1 MTGTANLPA
10 NLLNGGILEINNVPV
25 TLVAGMT
32 PGQIEAAIDTAMDT
46 NVPPIAVEASIVGG
60 KLVLA
65 GADADTSVNIG
76 GTPPPAMMTELGLSI
91 GAKAVGNAIARNRVK
106 RVVRESFRH
115 VAPELAGLDVVVGA
129 RNGARSAHN
138 AQLRESLDGL
148 WKKIRERCV
157 VS

>member
-1 MTGTANLPA
+1 MTGAPA
-10 NLLNGGILEINNVPV
+10 RRGFSRQQRLLN
-25 TLVAGMT
+25 
-32 PGQIEAAIDTAMDT
+32 AASFD
-46 NVPPIAVEASIVGG
+46 AVYSRRVRVG
-60 KLVLA
+60 
-65 GADADTSVNIG
+65 DDYFSVNG
-76 GTPPPAMMTELGLSI
+76 APNQLGQARLGLSI
-91 GAKAVGNAIARNRVK
+91 GAKSVGNAVARNRVK

-115 VAPELAGLDVVVGA
+115 AALDLAGLDVVVGA